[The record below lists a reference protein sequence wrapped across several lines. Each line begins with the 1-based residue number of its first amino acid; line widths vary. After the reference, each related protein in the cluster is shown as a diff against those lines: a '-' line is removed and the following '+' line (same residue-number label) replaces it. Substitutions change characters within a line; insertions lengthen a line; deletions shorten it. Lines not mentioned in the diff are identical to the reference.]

1 MHDVG
6 KIGIP
11 DHILLKPGKLDAD
24 EWEVMKSHSVIGAEI
39 IGSDQS
45 ELMRLSRVIA
55 ESHHEKWDGA
65 GYPQGLRGEEIPL
78 AARIVAIADVFD
90 ALTSERPYKK
100 AWTVE
105 EATAFIRKESGSHF
119 DPKLVTV
126 FEEVLPEML
135 KIMAMYRDGPEP
147 YRLIEE

>member
-1 MHDVG
+1 
-6 KIGIP
+6 
-11 DHILLKPGKLDAD
+11 
-24 EWEVMKSHSVIGAEI
+24 MKGHSIIGAEI
-39 IGSDQS
+39 IGLDQS
-45 ELMRLSRVIA
+45 DLMRLSRVIA
-55 ESHHEKWDGA
+55 ESHHEKWDGS
-65 GYPQGLRGEEIPL
+65 GYPQGLRGEDIPL

-100 AWTVE
+100 AWSVE
-105 EATAFIRKESGSHF
+105 EASAYIKTESATHF
-119 DPKLVTV
+119 DPKLVAV